1 MSMNRVK
8 LGLTG
13 PALNDAPGAPPVTPA
28 SPARRPRVLAR
39 TDAACIQTK
48 LLVTARLANPG
59 ASGCRRRAALAQL
72 VEHIIRN
79 DGVTGSNPVSGT
91 TFSQGKSDAINGK
104 AFRLGAGLGPVWGTL
119 ARELRTA
126 H

>member
-91 TFSQGKSDAINGK
+91 MLFSRQSCDLQRNG
-104 AFRLGAGLGPVWGTL
+104 LPAGGGFGSCVGGFG
-119 ARELRTA
+119 
-126 H
+126 